1 MRARARNQPKSS
13 LICAG
18 CRLPS
23 ATAATATAS
32 FLTSSAPSR
41 RQLAPA
47 SCSQPNWPIHF
58 GAAAR
63 SWRARASSWSSSFVK
78 SMAPG
83 HINFCQPGGG
93 RGGAKLIT
101 AGTPSGS
108 PGRRRRAGS
117 TRPSADLSK
126 WPLTAPLSQ
135 SRPSRLDS
143 RRPLEATW
151 PRATQIK
158 PQNDVEAKMALDGP
172 PIGAPPGRPARGS
185 STWKR
190 RLAGPSC
197 PSGGGRRRRRT
208 TTRSREHTQQP
219 RPRLMEFLLRR
230 ASERPPDKPSGRK
243 HKLSRAGSPPSQFS
257 RRRRAGRALAKT
269 RICMAEEQRGRAR
282 GRMPR
287 EARLP
292 LPGRCRCRC
301 CRCRF
306 LLVFALLF
314 LLLLLLGWR

>member
-63 SWRARASSWSSSFVK
+63 SWRARARSWSSSFVK

-93 RGGAKLIT
+93 GGAKLIT

-108 PGRRRRAGS
+108 PGRRRAAGS

-143 RRPLEATW
+143 RRAPRGYLAARDPNKAAERRRGENGAGWAADWRAAGPASPRLVYLEAASSW
-151 PRATQIK
+151 PVVSEWR
-158 PQNDVEAKMALDGP
+158 
-172 PIGAPPGRPARGS
+172 RPAAAANDN
-185 STWKR
+185 T
-190 RLAGPSC
+190 LA
-197 PSGGGRRRRRT
+197 
-208 TTRSREHTQQP
+208 
-219 RPRLMEFLLRR
+219 
-230 ASERPPDKPSGRK
+230 
-243 HKLSRAGSPPSQFS
+243 
-257 RRRRAGRALAKT
+257 
-269 RICMAEEQRGRAR
+269 
-282 GRMPR
+282 
-287 EARLP
+287 
-292 LPGRCRCRC
+292 
-301 CRCRF
+301 
-306 LLVFALLF
+306 
-314 LLLLLLGWR
+314 